1 MIALAVKAETVAD
14 DAVSVVKKPPELES
28 VEEPLKVKLPVI
40 ATDDA
45 EIVKGEPPT
54 IELAVRTEIVAADD
68 VKVDIVEVEAVNVVK
83 KPPEAER
90 MPEPLSETLPVMVT
104 EDAEISRG
112 EPPTIELA
120 VKTEIVEVEAV
131 NVVKKPAEAE
141 MVPEPLSEILPV
153 IVTDEAEISRGEPP
167 TIELA
172 FTVRKC
178 PTVPL
183 TPNEA
188 DICPVALNLLPS
200 KVRADSPL
208 IVVELTDVKILLLP
222 EFEYNVTAGEPKATP
237 SAKNADAEIG
247 AELDKT
253 TDAVIE
259 EPETINLCWPLVFSA
274 TRSVS
279 KSI

>member
-1 MIALAVKAETVAD
+1 MAD

-28 VEEPLKVKLPVI
+28 VEEPLKVRLPVI
-40 ATDDA
+40 VTEDA

-54 IELAVRTEIVAADD
+54 IELAVKTEIVAADD
-68 VKVDIVEVEAVNVVK
+68 VKI
-83 KPPEAER
+83 
-90 MPEPLSETLPVMVT
+90 
-104 EDAEISRG
+104 
-112 EPPTIELA
+112 
-120 VKTEIVEVEAV
+120 EIVEVEAV

-153 IVTDEAEISRGEPP
+153 IVTDEAEMSRGEPP

-183 TPNEA
+183 TPSEA

-200 KVRADSPL
+200 KVNADSPL
-208 IVVELTDVKILLLP
+208 IAVELTDVKILLLP
-222 EFEYNVTAGEPKATP
+222 EFEYNVTAGAPKATP
-237 SAKNADAEIG
+237 LAKNADAEIA

-253 TDAVIE
+253 TDAVMAD
-259 EPETINLCWPLVFSA
+259 PDTINLC
-274 TRSVS
+274 
-279 KSI
+279 